1 MRNVGIVLIILSGIL
16 LRVLW
21 LGTVP
26 DGLHVTEATIA
37 HDAWSL
43 LHTGGDHNGMAWPL
57 SLRSLDHGAQV
68 FYTYLAVPVV
78 ALMASPWS
86 VRVVNVFLSLLTL
99 WLFWKLGSNNFD
111 AKSKWWPLALLASSP
126 WHFIASRWATPT
138 LLLPT
143 VALLAI
149 YIVAAKPTTRFK
161 MTLAMGLLSAA
172 VFVSYIPILCSAPI
186 GWERLP
192 DNAVQTVRLL
202 LGNESDVEALNAI
215 PFWGAQYIWLTP
227 FLLWGILIALRN
239 AASNI
244 DKLMLTWFVVALI
257 GSCLTYATI
266 GHMNMVWLPSL
277 WLAARGIQQLEHLP
291 AASRSLQVLLATCF
305 AFFCAQ
311 YFSSWQAAVSEHFS
325 VGFGDALEHA
335 AAIAPAGAHINVT
348 TDTGDSRLYTAAY
361 THIYPSGENTRF
373 NITAVGP
380 ALALDGIRYWVAS
393 KRELSRFIDR
403 RYRIESFGNFA
414 AIALRDEKELA
425 CIQSIRTDNL
435 TGMQDFGSLGI
446 NGEVNARDSGFL
458 IAGQF
463 FPVGLGAHGNSKWS
477 TTLEQPA
484 QAIEVAIGQ
493 SDNSTCSDGAIFKLR
508 ADGKLVFQSTRLQ
521 VGDLQFIHIPLSNA
535 KLLEFITDAGAHSI
549 CSHNNWIRPLI
560 IQCNSSAI
568 SPSK

>member
-1 MRNVGIVLIILSGIL
+1 
-16 LRVLW
+16 
-21 LGTVP
+21 
-26 DGLHVTEATIA
+26 
-37 HDAWSL
+37 
-43 LHTGGDHNGMAWPL
+43 
-57 SLRSLDHGAQV
+57 
-68 FYTYLAVPVV
+68 
-78 ALMASPWS
+78 
-86 VRVVNVFLSLLTL
+86 
-99 WLFWKLGSNNFD
+99 
-111 AKSKWWPLALLASSP
+111 
-126 WHFIASRWATPT
+126 
-138 LLLPT
+138 
-143 VALLAI
+143 
-149 YIVAAKPTTRFK
+149 
-161 MTLAMGLLSAA
+161 
-172 VFVSYIPILCSAPI
+172 
-186 GWERLP
+186 
-192 DNAVQTVRLL
+192 
-202 LGNESDVEALNAI
+202 
-215 PFWGAQYIWLTP
+215 
-227 FLLWGILIALRN
+227 
-239 AASNI
+239 
-244 DKLMLTWFVVALI
+244 VVALI

-311 YFSSWQAAVSEHFS
+311 YFSSWQATVSEHFS

-335 AAIAPAGAHINVT
+335 AAIAPVGAHINVT
-348 TDTGDSRLYTAAY
+348 SDTADSRLYTAAY
-361 THIYPSGENTRF
+361 THIYPSGESTRF

-508 ADGKLVFQSTRLQ
+508 ADGKLVFQSTRMQ

-560 IQCNSSAI
+560 IQCNSSEI